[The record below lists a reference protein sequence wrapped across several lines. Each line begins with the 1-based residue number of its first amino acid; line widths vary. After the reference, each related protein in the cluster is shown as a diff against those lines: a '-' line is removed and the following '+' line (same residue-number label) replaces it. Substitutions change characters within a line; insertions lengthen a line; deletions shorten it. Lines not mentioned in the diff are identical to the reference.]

1 MNFRDNL
8 AIDRTAP
15 AQADAPVAER
25 QKAARLLIVDDI
37 ADNRT
42 ILLRRFSRRGFE
54 VAEADGGARA
64 LEMIE
69 RHSYDVILLDVM
81 MPDIDGIAVLKAIRA
96 RYTPLQL
103 PVIMVTAK
111 AESENVVEALN
122 LEANDYVT
130 KPVDFEVAL
139 ARVNAQVD
147 RKRAEEKIASAARE
161 LRQVNDQLEQRVE
174 ERTRELVE
182 INQQLQGEIV
192 QRQQSEAR
200 SRFLAFHDPLTGLP
214 NRRQFRDELVSGIAA
229 TGNEPGQCVAI
240 LFVDLD
246 GFKGVNDTLGHS
258 IGDMLLQAVGEDFRA
273 VMERSDRIAR
283 LGGDEFAILQVG
295 NKQPEGAIALATRLI
310 EIASRERQVHG
321 HLTTIGASVGIV
333 IGSGTGDDPEELLK
347 AADLAMYRAKIEGR
361 GTFRIF
367 DPAMDAHVQARR
379 SLELDLRNAQGLGQF
394 EVFYQPQISL
404 SSRKVCGFE
413 ALIRWRHPTRGM
425 VSPAE
430 FIPLAEEIG
439 LIVPIGEWVL
449 REACREA
456 VGWPAALTIA
466 VNVSSVQFMRGSL
479 VPSVI
484 SALAY
489 SGLPAE
495 RLEIEITE
503 SVLLQKTDKNIDTL
517 NQLRALGVRIS
528 MDDFGT
534 GYSSL
539 SYLRMFQFDKL
550 KIDRSFIEDVTS
562 NRDCS
567 AIVSAILGL
576 GTSFGIPTIAEGVET
591 EDQLAHLTGEGC
603 TEVQGRI
610 FSMPIS
616 ATEARKIIERIG
628 F

>member
-8 AIDRTAP
+8 AVEQFGPVDVAADVEVQRAP
-15 AQADAPVAER
+15 
-25 QKAARLLIVDDI
+25 RLLIVDDI

-42 ILLRRFSRRGFE
+42 ILLRRFARRGFA

-64 LEMIE
+64 LQMIE
-69 RHSYDVILLDVM
+69 QESYDVILLDVM
-81 MPDIDGIAVLKAIRA
+81 MPEIDGIEVLKTIRSK
-96 RYTPLQL
+96 YTPLQL

-147 RKRAEEKIASAARE
+147 RKRAEEKVASAAHA
-161 LRQVNDQLEQRVE
+161 LRQVNDQLELRVE

-214 NRRQFRDELVSGIAA
+214 NRRQFREELVSGLAA
-229 TGNEPGQCVAI
+229 AANDPGQSVAI
-240 LFVDLD
+240 LFIDLD

-258 IGDMLLQAVGEDFRA
+258 MGDMLLQAVGEEFRGA
-273 VMERSDRIAR
+273 MRRSDRIAR
-283 LGGDEFAILQVG
+283 LGGDEFAVLQVG
-295 NKQPEGAIALATRLI
+295 NRQPEDAITLANRLI
-310 EIASRERQVHG
+310 EIASRERHIQG
-321 HLTTIGASVGIV
+321 HLTMIGASIGIV
-333 IGSGTGDDPEELLK
+333 IGAGPGDDPEELLK
-347 AADLAMYRAKIEGR
+347 SADLAMYRAKVEGR

-379 SLELDLRNAQGLGQF
+379 ALELDLRNAQALGQF

-404 SSRKVCGFE
+404 STRKVTGFE
-413 ALIRWRHPTRGM
+413 ALLRWRHPTRGM

-430 FIPLAEEIG
+430 FIPLSEEIG
-439 LIVPIGEWVL
+439 LIVPIGDWVM
-449 REACREA
+449 RQACQEAA
-456 VGWPAALTIA
+456 GWPGTLTIA
-466 VNVSSVQFMRGSL
+466 VNVSSVQFLRGSL
-479 VPSVI
+479 VPSVV
-484 SALAY
+484 SALAS

-550 KIDRSFIEDVTS
+550 KIDRSFVEDVTS
-562 NRDCS
+562 SRDCS

-591 EDQLAHLTGEGC
+591 EEQLSHLTGEGC
-603 TEVQGRI
+603 TEVQGRF
-610 FSMPIS
+610 FSMPID
-616 ATEARKIIERIG
+616 AQEVRKIIERIG
-628 F
+628 V

>member
-8 AIDRTAP
+8 AVEQFGSMDAAVEAEVQRAP
-15 AQADAPVAER
+15 
-25 QKAARLLIVDDI
+25 RLLIVDDI

-42 ILLRRFSRRGFE
+42 ILLRRFARRGFE

-64 LEMIE
+64 LQMVEQE
-69 RHSYDVILLDVM
+69 SYDVVLLDVM
-81 MPDIDGIAVLKAIRA
+81 MPEIDGIEVLKTLRA
-96 RYTPLQL
+96 KYTPLQL

-130 KPVDFEVAL
+130 KPVDFDVAL

-147 RKRAEEKIASAARE
+147 RKRAEEKVATAASA

-214 NRRQFRDELVSGIAA
+214 NRRQFREELVSGIAA
-229 TGNEPGQCVAI
+229 AGNDPDQSVAI
-240 LFVDLD
+240 LFIDLD

-258 IGDMLLQAVGEDFRA
+258 MGDMLLQAVGEDFRG
-273 VMERSDRIAR
+273 VMQRSDRIAR
-283 LGGDEFAILQVG
+283 LGGDEFAVLQVG
-295 NKQPEGAIALATRLI
+295 NKQPEDAIALANRLI
-310 EIASRERQVHG
+310 EIASRERHIHG
-321 HLTTIGASVGIV
+321 HLTMIGASIGIV
-333 IGSGTGDDPEELLK
+333 LGSGATDDPEELLK
-347 AADLAMYRAKIEGR
+347 AADLAMYRAKVEGR

-379 SLELDLRNAQGLGQF
+379 SLELDLRNAQALGQF

-404 SSRKVCGFE
+404 STRKVTGFE
-413 ALIRWRHPTRGM
+413 ALLRWRHPTRGM

-449 REACREA
+449 RQACHEAA
-456 VGWPAALTIA
+456 GWPDALSIA
-466 VNVSSVQFMRGSL
+466 VNVSPVQFLRGSL

-484 SALAY
+484 SALAS

-550 KIDRSFIEDVTS
+550 KIDRSFVEDVTS
-562 NRDCS
+562 SRDCS

-591 EDQLAHLTGEGC
+591 EEQLSHLTGEGC
-603 TEVQGRI
+603 TEVQGRF
-610 FSMPIS
+610 FSMPID
-616 ATEARKIIERIG
+616 AQEVRKIIERIG
-628 F
+628 V